1 MSLTQRK
8 NHDYQSIPRT
18 RPIEMSERRIHVCC
32 LAEAQASAQAFLR
45 PAVWVPGLRNLHWV
59 RETWKVNGS
68 PVECMQLLAKGVE
81 KIAEQENLQMRKMDE
96 DRHFAQIFS
105 FTSGCNW
112 LDVVEIQFAEQE
124 GNTIAT
130 AVSFSSGFLPA
141 YCPFSFIWNC
151 LLFWVPFSS
160 NGFNSGRLTAIR
172 EAMHHDIIVTSK
184 STSPGA

>member
-1 MSLTQRK
+1 MSK
-8 NHDYQSIPRT
+8 G
-18 RPIEMSERRIHVCC
+18 RIGGCC
-32 LAEAQASAQAFLR
+32 LAEAQGSAQAFLR

-68 PVECMQLLAKGVE
+68 PVECMQLLAEGVE
-81 KIAEQENLQMRKMDE
+81 RIAAEENLQIHKMDE

-112 LDVVEIQFAEQE
+112 LDVVEIQFAEHE
-124 GNTIAT
+124 GNTMAT
-130 AVSFSSGFLPA
+130 AVSFSTGVLPA
-141 YCPFSFIWNC
+141 CCPLSFIWNC

-160 NGFNSGRLTAIR
+160 HGFNSGRLAAIR
-172 EAMHHDIIVTSK
+172 EAMQHDITVTSK